1 MQCMLQ
7 YLRQQVNISDED
19 WHIFSS
25 CFEAKTYPAKTFYL
39 QAGEME
45 NYLCF
50 VDSGVTRFYVEA
62 ANGDET
68 TVGFGFDG
76 WFMCVYSSFYT
87 RTPSRY
93 YGETITDT
101 HVWRIHYDDLQKLF
115 DRLPVVERIGRLATQ
130 QMLLFKSERELS
142 LLTRTAE
149 ERYLD
154 LLSKA
159 PQLFRYVP
167 LKHLASYIGIT
178 PQALSRIRKRIS

>member
-1 MQCMLQ
+1 MQRMHE
-7 YLRQQVNISDED
+7 YLRQQVNISEED
-19 WHIFSS
+19 WHIFSA
-25 CFEAKTYPAKTFYL
+25 CFEPKTYPAKTFYL
-39 QAGEME
+39 QAGETE
-45 NYLCF
+45 NYLTF
-50 VDSGVTRFYVEA
+50 VDSGVVRFYVED

-87 RTPSRY
+87 RQPSRY
-93 YGETITDT
+93 YGETITET
-101 HVWRIHYDDLQKLF
+101 RLWRIHYDDMQRMY
-115 DRLPVVERIGRLATQ
+115 DRLRIVERIGRLATE

-142 LLTRTAE
+142 LLMKTAE

-154 LLSKA
+154 LLNKS